1 MSTKNPSSRIIE
13 SRRRTFDQ
21 PLAHELLVPLE
32 RAAGKKSD
40 PQKTIHCHFHFQFS
54 LSELNEMLLDDLS
67 NCVAMLLSSWID
79 CTSDNG
85 TVSELSP
92 AEVSDADFS
101 RC

>member
-40 PQKTIHCHFHFQFS
+40 PQKTIH
-54 LSELNEMLLDDLS
+54 
-67 NCVAMLLSSWID
+67 
-79 CTSDNG
+79 
-85 TVSELSP
+85 TVVTFL
-92 AEVSDADFS
+92 
-101 RC
+101 